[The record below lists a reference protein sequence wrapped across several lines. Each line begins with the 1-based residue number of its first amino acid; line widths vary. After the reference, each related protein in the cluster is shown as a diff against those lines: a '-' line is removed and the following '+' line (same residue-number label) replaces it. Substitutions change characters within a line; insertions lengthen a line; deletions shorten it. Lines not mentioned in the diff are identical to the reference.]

1 MIMSLQKISET
12 YYMTIL
18 KGIKMK
24 KILKFVPSR
33 LLISLTQDQ
42 NQGTNYFS
50 QLIYKNEAQKYA

>member
-33 LLISLTQDQ
+33 LLNSLIQA
-42 NQGTNYFS
+42 N
-50 QLIYKNEAQKYA
+50 KNEAQKYA